1 MILHRSSFGVLDQ
14 LFINAWWMCFCLR
27 FPPILFAFYTKC
39 LILCLLFCALGVK
52 IVFYQLFQG
61 QANLNQTI
69 FIKTTTCML
78 CEHSFFL
85 SLRDFYMEYFYIMY
99 HKTDQLRMNL
109 NSNFTLPRNLFLKIQ
124 SLNFVSFQSSEPVL
138 NSWLF
143 YNCIL
148 I

>member
-1 MILHRSSFGVLDQ
+1 M
-14 LFINAWWMCFCLR
+14 
-27 FPPILFAFYTKC
+27 
-39 LILCLLFCALGVK
+39 
-52 IVFYQLFQG
+52 FYQLFQG

-138 NSWLF
+138 NS
-143 YNCIL
+143 
-148 I
+148 